1 MGRMKNLNILFIVTS
16 HNSLS
21 QRVYAEL
28 TELGHH
34 VNIHIASTDEEMIKS
49 VEQTNP
55 DIIIAPFLK
64 KFIPKEIW
72 SKYTCIIVHPGIKGD
87 RGPSSLDWAI
97 LNDFDE
103 WGVTLLEANGEKDGG
118 DIWSSFNFKM
128 RKASK
133 SDLYRCEVADTAVK
147 CIIETLE
154 KFKNKEFLPEPLDYS
169 KEDVKG
175 SLHEPMKQTHR
186 FIDWNMST
194 EIIARKIRCSDSQP
208 GVLDKILDEEYY
220 IYGAHEED
228 FLKGKPGE
236 IIAVRDGAICR
247 ATGNG
252 AIWITHL
259 KKKSNNMNM
268 YFKLP
273 ANIVLKDKLKGVPN
287 NSINFD
293 EVYNGRTYRDIW
305 YDEKNEVGY
314 LHFNFY
320 NGAMSTE
327 QCIRLREAFIK
338 SRNKETKVIVLMGG
352 NDFWSNG
359 IHLNVIEASKSPAD
373 ESWRNI
379 NAINDLI
386 KEIILTD
393 SHIVIS
399 AIQGN
404 AAAGGVVFALAS
416 DKVYAR
422 KGVVLNP
429 HYKKMG
435 LYGSEYW
442 TYLLPKRVGQDIA
455 NNIIDKCIPL
465 TTNKAKEIGIID
477 DAFSSQKFIKNI
489 QEIAENIAVDKVFDE
504 KLKTKRETRLK
515 DENIKSLQA
524 YRDEELKIMWVNF
537 YEKDSIYNI
546 LRKNFVY
553 KISCI
558 KK

>member
-1 MGRMKNLNILFIVTS
+1 MNILFIVTS

-21 QRVYAEL
+21 QRAYAEL
-28 TELGHH
+28 TDLGHDIY
-34 VNIHIASTDEEMIKS
+34 IHIASTDNEMIK
-49 VEQTNP
+49 VVKENNP

-97 LNDFDE
+97 LNDLDE

-118 DIWSSFNFKM
+118 DIWSSLNFKM
-128 RKASK
+128 RKGSK
-133 SDLYRCEVADTAVK
+133 SDLYRHEVADTAIK
-147 CIIETLE
+147 CIMETLE
-154 KFKNKEFLPEPLDYS
+154 KFKNKEFLPEQLDYS
-169 KEDVKG
+169 NEDVKG
-175 SLHEPMKQTHR
+175 SLHEPMKQIHR
-186 FIDWNMST
+186 AIDWNMPT
-194 EIIARKIRCSDSQP
+194 DIIARKIRCSDSQP
-208 GVLDKILDEEYY
+208 GLLDKIFGEEYY

-236 IIAVRDGAICR
+236 IIAVRNGAICR
-247 ATGNG
+247 ATGDG

-259 KKKSNNMNM
+259 KKKSNDSNM

-273 ANIVLKDKLKGVPN
+273 ATMVLKDKLKDIPN
-287 NSINFD
+287 ISINFD
-293 EVYNGRTYRDIW
+293 DVYSGRTYREIW
-305 YDEKNEVGY
+305 YEEKNEVGY

-327 QCIRLREAFIK
+327 QCVRLRETFIK
-338 SRNKETKVIVLMGG
+338 ARNKKTKVIVLMGG
-352 NDFWSNG
+352 HDFWSNG
-359 IHLNVIEASKSPAD
+359 IHLNVIEESKSPSD

-393 SHIVIS
+393 SHIVTS
-399 AIQGN
+399 AMQGN
-404 AAAGGVVFALAS
+404 AAAGGVILALAS

-422 KGVVLNP
+422 EGIVLNP

-442 TYLLPKRVGQDIA
+442 TYLLPKRVGQEITHYLT
-455 NNIIDKCIPL
+455 DKCITL

-477 DAFSSQKFIKNI
+477 DAFSSNKFIENI
-489 QEIAENIAVDKVFDE
+489 KETAENIAMDKLFGE
-504 KLKTKRETRLK
+504 KLKIKRETRLK
-515 DENIKSLQA
+515 DESTKLLQI
-524 YRDEELKIMWVNF
+524 YRDEELKNMWSNF
-537 YEKDSIYNI
+537 YDKDSSYDI